1 MSQQMNQR
9 ITLRR
14 YPEGVPTL
22 DDFRMVEAPMPVAG
36 EGEVLS
42 RTIYLSLDPYQRIMM
57 RPEGLPLDA
66 VLPGGTVGQ
75 VVASKHP
82 DFAPGDVV
90 LAENGWQEYG
100 IAPGERVRKLDPA
113 LAPISTALGIL
124 GMPGMTAYVSVLDFA
139 KPRAGETVVVSA
151 AAGAVG
157 SAAGQI
163 AKMQGARVIGIAGS
177 QEKITYVVNEL
188 GFDACIN
195 YHTQQ
200 VDEALGALCP
210 DGIDIDM
217 EMVGGTTLTA
227 IMHHLRDRA
236 RIIMI
241 GQISQYNLPTPPSG
255 TNLSLLQP
263 KEATIT
269 GFMVFR
275 HTDRLPAFL
284 SEVSQWIHAGKLRY
298 HEDIT
303 NRLTNAPEAFARLFN
318 GKNIG
323 KLLVQVS
330 EDPTQTG

>member
-1 MSQQMNQR
+1 MSQQLNQR

-42 RTIYLSLDPYQRIMM
+42 RTLFLSLDPYQRVMM
-57 RPEGLPLDA
+57 RKEVLHLDA
-66 VLPGGTVGQ
+66 VLPGGTAGQ

-82 DFAPGDVV
+82 NFAPGDFV

-100 IAPGERVRKLDPA
+100 VAKGETVRKLDPSV
-113 LAPISTALGIL
+113 APISTALGIL
-124 GMPGMTAYVSVLDFA
+124 GMPGMTAYVSVLDCA
-139 KPRAGETVVVSA
+139 KPCAGETVVVSA

-157 SAAGQI
+157 SAAGQM

-177 QEKITYVVNEL
+177 QEKCTYVVNEL

-195 YHTQQ
+195 YHTQG

-217 EMVGGTTLTA
+217 EMVGGDILAA
-227 IMHHLRDRA
+227 IMRHLRERA
-236 RIIMI
+236 RIILI
-241 GQISQYNLPTPPSG
+241 GQISQYNLPTPPTG
-255 TNLSLLQP
+255 PNLSLLQP

-269 GFMVFR
+269 GFMVYR
-275 HTDRLPAFL
+275 HNDRLPSFL
-284 SEVSQWIHAGKLRY
+284 SEVSQWLHEGKLRY
-298 HEDIT
+298 HEDIV
-303 NRLTNAPEAFARLFN
+303 NGLTNAPEAFARLFN

-323 KLLVQVS
+323 KLLVQVT
-330 EDPTQTG
+330 DT